1 MDVES
6 FLASVRKSKIIKF
19 AKDTI
24 PKTLEA
30 IRREE
35 TLVQGDIVVFE
46 IPGDALN
53 RLISEELSAPS
64 QAYTWL
70 RILPH
75 DWVEPF
81 IQDRLATYDVCS
93 NPFENSSTHSFMT
106 NLNYTYM
113 HSWEIY
119 RECGLDVDA
128 ACILSK
134 NGHLRKMAMV
144 EMQMLVNCDGF

>member
-81 IQDRLATYDVCS
+81 IQDRLATYDRMWSGCGCRVH
-93 NPFENSSTHSFMT
+93 FEQE
-106 NLNYTYM
+106 
-113 HSWEIY
+113 WAPKED
-119 RECGLDVDA
+119 GDGGDA
-128 ACILSK
+128 DACEL
-134 NGHLRKMAMV
+134 
-144 EMQMLVNCDGF
+144 